1 MLTCKDVAKAV
12 AQDELDTG
20 RYRLGRPI
28 GSGIAP
34 G

>member
-20 RYRLGRPI
+20 PWGPI
-28 GSGIAP
+28 PALDLLF
-34 G
+34 